1 MYFDTDTLLKYTDL
15 KFFVTRLLWI
25 CYLLYHC
32 KTKVFIKLFIENKG
46 FHWSLKN
53 KRTNKHYPY
62 LRAGKYH
69 AKGPYHQPFHRVYP
83 AFLKWWINALQTTLL
98 KHVLGFRPL
107 LPFVFLS
114 EELRVPLAM
123 LLFEEWKKKKLS
135 WQSDILEA
143 ELPQFPTSDFVAVTR
158 AVMFWQSWQACEW
171 WAFLEPSLC
180 FTHPVLHPNAALK
193 HFNPFPYR
201 SCQFCLYNDTDHAVG
216 VQTH

>member
-53 KRTNKHYPY
+53 KRTNKRYPY

-123 LLFEEWKKKKLS
+123 LLFEEWKKKIKLTKRHFRDWIATVPHFS
-135 WQSDILEA
+135 FCGSNKSCHVLAVLTSLWMMG
-143 ELPQFPTSDFVAVTR
+143 FPR
-158 AVMFWQSWQACEW
+158 AKP
-171 WAFLEPSLC
+171 LLYPPSPSSQC
-180 FTHPVLHPNAALK
+180 C
-193 HFNPFPYR
+193 
-201 SCQFCLYNDTDHAVG
+201 S
-216 VQTH
+216 